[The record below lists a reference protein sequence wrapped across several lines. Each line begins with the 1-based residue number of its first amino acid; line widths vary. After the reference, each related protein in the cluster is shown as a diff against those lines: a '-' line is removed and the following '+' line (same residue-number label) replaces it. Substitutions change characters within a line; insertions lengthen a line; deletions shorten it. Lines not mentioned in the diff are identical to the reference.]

1 MLALSKIDDQSH
13 RLKGEPMANLVRIS
27 NLSDMTTEEQ
37 ISALF
42 GEAGKVQSV
51 QMVKDNDGKSV
62 GAAFVELRNQ
72 VEVDKAIHLL
82 HGKQYDHQTI
92 EVTQA

>member
-1 MLALSKIDDQSH
+1 
-13 RLKGEPMANLVRIS
+13 
-27 NLSDMTTEEQ
+27 MTTEEQ
-37 ISALF
+37 IGALF
-42 GEAGKVQSV
+42 GEAGRVKSV
-51 QMVKDNDGKSV
+51 QMVTGKDGRNV
-62 GAAFVELRNQ
+62 GAAFVELGNQ